1 VLPPDPT
8 MANISFLKEG
18 LIGLTQD
25 DHKRI
30 KKWVT
35 FAIDKILGYTH
46 PFCQQ
51 DADKLRTAVDYL
63 EEREPRLPVSGFG

>member
-8 MANISFLKEG
+8 MANISVLKKG
-18 LIGLTQD
+18 LIRLTQD

-35 FAIDKILGYTH
+35 FAIDNILGYTH
-46 PFCQQ
+46 PFCQ
-51 DADKLRTAVDYL
+51 
-63 EEREPRLPVSGFG
+63 